1 LTFHWQKQ
9 KKNDALQ
16 PQVQVKDDGSH
27 KERDVE
33 LQQYN
38 IISDFTHL
46 VTAPSCDDDILCDQ
60 DLF

>member
-9 KKNDALQ
+9 KKKDALQ
-16 PQVQVKDDGSH
+16 PQVQVKDDGSY
-27 KERDVE
+27 KGIDVE

-38 IISDFTHL
+38 IISDFTQL
-46 VTAPSCDDDILCDQ
+46 VTAPSYDDDILCDQ